1 MSLKSKLTRVLLLTF
16 LLAAGGHYVIQ
27 RFVMM
32 PGFLRLEEEEAHED
46 LQRCRFAIDRELAL
60 LDVLCQ
66 EWAARPADP
75 LAVGA
80 DGQRFID
87 AALSR
92 QTFQAARLNAV
103 FFFNREGQVL
113 RGDVRVDHLPTS
125 VFLPEFSPQRL
136 SPRHPLLAHLAPGSS
151 IKCLMTTAMGPM
163 LVASRPLAPAPG
175 SVVSSGTLVL
185 GRFLDHRAIQ
195 ALAAQTR
202 VNLRLWASDD
212 PGLDEEGRTALA
224 RFTDGS
230 DAVLMPMDDLTLR
243 AYAGYAGLDG
253 APAVLMRIDM
263 PRTLLGSARS
273 VTRFA
278 SLTLLAAGMLHMLI
292 LGGLLNRGVVA
303 PLMRLCRSVASISG
317 GEDLSRRLRMRR
329 RDEIGLLAFEFDHLM
344 QRLEGIHD
352 RLHHAAMHDE
362 LTGLPNRAWVVERL
376 KVCMERTRRDP
387 TFTFGL
393 LFLDVDKFKGVN
405 DTLGHDAGDDLLRQI
420 AERLR
425 ECVRAT
431 DAVARSPQGPED
443 WLAFPPEMRVGAAA
457 PWEHDDIKAPHAAS
471 HRHAAGSGEGVNL
484 REGIRAHQTADPGN
498 GAEDPEDGSACVAR
512 LGGDEFLIVLEE
524 LGSEA
529 DARQVAQRVRE
540 SLARPFMLG
549 STTVRSGASVG
560 LVINTPYTTADE
572 MLRAADAAMYR
583 AKSLAKPH
591 AIGPAGAV
599 SNV

>member
-1 MSLKSKLTRVLLLTF
+1 MSLKSKITRVLLLTF

-32 PGFLRLEEEEAHED
+32 PGFLRLEEEEARED

-66 EWAARPADP
+66 EWASRPEDP
-75 LAVGA
+75 LAVGTS
-80 DGQRFID
+80 GQRFID
-87 AALSR
+87 AAVSP

-113 RGDVRVDHLPTS
+113 RGDVRVDHVPTS
-125 VFLPEFSPQRL
+125 VFLPEFSAQRF
-136 SPRHPLLAHLAPGSS
+136 SARHPLLQHLAPGSS
-151 IKCLMTTAMGPM
+151 IKSLVTTAMGPM

-212 PGLDEEGRTALA
+212 PGIDEEGRAALA
-224 RFTDGS
+224 RFAEGH

-243 AYAGYAGLDG
+243 AYASYAGLEG
-253 APAVLMRIDM
+253 SPVVLMRIDR
-263 PRTLLGSARS
+263 PRTLLSSARS

-344 QRLEGIHD
+344 ERLEGIHD

-393 LFLDVDKFKGVN
+393 LFLDVDKFKNVN

-431 DAVARSPQGPED
+431 DAVARAPQGPED
-443 WLAFPPEMRVGAAA
+443 LLAFPPERFAGAAA
-457 PWEHDDIKAPHAAS
+457 PWNPRGNESPYSALNPQGLQEHEGDDAAAHDD
-471 HRHAAGSGEGVNL
+471 GS
-484 REGIRAHQTADPGN
+484 T
-498 GAEDPEDGSACVAR
+498 CVAR

-540 SLARPFMLG
+540 SLARPFTLG
-549 STTVRSGASVG
+549 ATTVRTGASVG

-572 MLRAADAAMYR
+572 MLRAADASMYR
-583 AKSLAKPH
+583 AKSAAKPH
-591 AIGPAGAV
+591 ALGPAGAV